1 MAQIHL
7 FALPDMAGA
16 LNHDVE
22 VSLDQRMIAAMSQM
36 ITENQQLRTAG
47 TTAMDNA
54 VTNNSPGEMLKSLAL
69 LGDHKIHTETL
80 LAFAREVNRGI
91 ETLVKA

>member
-7 FALPDMAGA
+7 FAPPEVAGV
-16 LNHDVE
+16 LSHDVE
-22 VSLDQRMIAAMSQM
+22 LSLDERMMAAMSQM
-36 ITENQQLRTAG
+36 ITDNQLLRTAG
-47 TTAMDNA
+47 TEAMDKA
-54 VTNNSPGEMLKSLAL
+54 VTNNSPGEMMKSLAL